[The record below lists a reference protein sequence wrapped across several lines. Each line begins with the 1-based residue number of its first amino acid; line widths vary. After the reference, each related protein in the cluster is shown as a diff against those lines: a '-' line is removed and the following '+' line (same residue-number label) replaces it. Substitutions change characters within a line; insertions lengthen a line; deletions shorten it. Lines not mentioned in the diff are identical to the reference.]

1 MVTATGRYRSNQW
14 LLLGTGVIEIIV
26 QAPTAKFGGG
36 TLAIDGYRIP
46 AGAVVASLTYLIHQH
61 PESWPNPKQFDPER
75 FAPQAESVTRRHPF
89 AWIPFGAGQRLCI
102 GRDFALV
109 EGTLALAMVAQRF
122 TMSAIPSQLAQP
134 GLSTTLSPKHG
145 VWVQLSSR

>member
-1 MVTATGRYRSNQW
+1 MVTAIGRYRSNQW

-89 AWIPFGAGQRLCI
+89 AWIPLPGFLLAPVNDC
-102 GRDFALV
+102 AL
-109 EGTLALAMVAQRF
+109 
-122 TMSAIPSQLAQP
+122 
-134 GLSTTLSPKHG
+134 G
-145 VWVQLSSR
+145 VILRWWKERWRWRWLPNVLP